1 MVFIRF
7 SKVAYLASVRQL
19 DIRGTIG
26 TEMLSPKT
34 EYATYLVL
42 KLVNMSN
49 GFDSAKSSIRFVNYE
64 SEIDTENQAN
74 TVHLARF
81 QESGDIPKMR
91 GDGWM
96 KVELGCFNSKKGS
109 DGLVEA
115 RLFEK
120 KHIYKCGLIIEGIE
134 FRPK

>member
-1 MVFIRF
+1 MPLEGDIFNRNVSNTLANNGLSTVQAQMVHRF

-19 DIRGTIG
+19 DIHGTIG

-34 EYATYLVL
+34 EYAPYLVL
-42 KLVNMSN
+42 KL
-49 GFDSAKSSIRFVNYE
+49 
-64 SEIDTENQAN
+64 AN

-96 KVELGCFNSKKGS
+96 KVELGYFNSKKGS
-109 DGLVEA
+109 DGPVEA

-120 KHIYKCGLIIEGIE
+120 KHIYKRGLIVEGIE